1 MTKED
6 VLIKAFEIKT
16 PEINSFTGLIDIEI
30 PYDEDFIE
38 VGSPSKNVGAMYF
51 DESLQEWTPIPFE
64 IDENNKKVRI
74 FTNHLS
80 TYSIFTVRNE
90 NTRAAQ
96 IVKVNSYPTLPSGVS
111 GVFEDVINEA
121 MNNNMSPSQKAFELG
136 QGAVSDW
143 LGISGA
149 TLTTITQVLY
159 VSEFAEGLGNAFNN
173 VGLAAAMVQ
182 AAYDFSSGKDAALFS
197 NLTKNLSY
205 FSVGK
210 WGYNAL
216 QLGFVGVYAIDY
228 SLSKFAAS
236 AWDGRNEIWY
246 SAYNLYYQREN
257 KRSAPDWYRTIY
269 SLWEKSDSSKDPNF
283 LKDAINDELDSYINA
298 FWRLDEVDQAFWQ
311 SEVQKTGFSGG
322 GGLNETLKRDIS
334 NAHKTQLVKDL
345 QEPVFDVLERNIRWK
360 LMDEYSKEL
369 LNLRNY
375 LNQVTTVLI
384 TENLKPDEK
393 ATGKMSI

>member
-121 MNNNMSPSQKAFELG
+121 IM
-136 QGAVSDW
+136 
-143 LGISGA
+143 
-149 TLTTITQVLY
+149 
-159 VSEFAEGLGNAFNN
+159 
-173 VGLAAAMVQ
+173 
-182 AAYDFSSGKDAALFS
+182 LFS
-197 NLTKNLSY
+197 
-205 FSVGK
+205 
-210 WGYNAL
+210 
-216 QLGFVGVYAIDY
+216 
-228 SLSKFAAS
+228 
-236 AWDGRNEIWY
+236 
-246 SAYNLYYQREN
+246 
-257 KRSAPDWYRTIY
+257 
-269 SLWEKSDSSKDPNF
+269 
-283 LKDAINDELDSYINA
+283 
-298 FWRLDEVDQAFWQ
+298 
-311 SEVQKTGFSGG
+311 
-322 GGLNETLKRDIS
+322 
-334 NAHKTQLVKDL
+334 
-345 QEPVFDVLERNIRWK
+345 
-360 LMDEYSKEL
+360 
-369 LNLRNY
+369 
-375 LNQVTTVLI
+375 
-384 TENLKPDEK
+384 
-393 ATGKMSI
+393 

>member
-6 VLIKAFEIKT
+6 VLIKAFEIKA

-38 VGSPSKNVGAMYF
+38 VGSPSKNVGAMYY

-64 IDENNKKVRI
+64 IDEKNKKVRI

-96 IVKVNSYPTLPSGVS
+96 IVKVNSYPTLPSGIS

-121 MNNNMSPSQKAFELG
+121 MNNNMSPGQKAFELG

-210 WGYNAL
+210 WGL
-216 QLGFVGVYAIDY
+216 
-228 SLSKFAAS
+228 
-236 AWDGRNEIWY
+236 
-246 SAYNLYYQREN
+246 
-257 KRSAPDWYRTIY
+257 
-269 SLWEKSDSSKDPNF
+269 
-283 LKDAINDELDSYINA
+283 
-298 FWRLDEVDQAFWQ
+298 
-311 SEVQKTGFSGG
+311 
-322 GGLNETLKRDIS
+322 
-334 NAHKTQLVKDL
+334 
-345 QEPVFDVLERNIRWK
+345 
-360 LMDEYSKEL
+360 
-369 LNLRNY
+369 
-375 LNQVTTVLI
+375 
-384 TENLKPDEK
+384 
-393 ATGKMSI
+393 